1 MDTDK
6 LALEI
11 RQCFQNGDAKLPV
24 LPEAVLKVQKV
35 VKDKSKG
42 AQDITMIIGSDATFS
57 TTVLRIANSAH
68 FNASGNEIRNL
79 SMAIQRL
86 GGRATLQLLMAISSQ
101 LHISVKD
108 ASLQQILRQGLKHS
122 LRLATAAQHLA
133 RLIGSVNPE
142 EAFLAGMFVDVGIAA
157 IICAVPEKI
166 KQCNTDEQLKILMQ
180 LHREMGGRLLTFW
193 NMPDPYISLATH
205 HGVEADDRPRSN
217 LIDLIDTTQFLL
229 HNMGHTTP
237 FDEFPDGVDVMHYP
251 PLKRLGV
258 SATHIAAMEIDM
270 EDGLEELEEIFNSF
284 AH

>member
-1 MDTDK
+1 MDKDK
-6 LALEI
+6 LAIEI

-24 LPEAVLKVQKV
+24 LPEAVMKVQKV
-35 VKDKSKG
+35 VNDDSKG
-42 AQDITMIIGSDATFS
+42 AQDITMIIGSDSTFS

-68 FNASGNEIRNL
+68 YNSSGNEIRNL
-79 SMAIQRL
+79 SIAVQRL
-86 GGRATLQLLMAISSQ
+86 GGRTTLQLLMAISSQ
-101 LHISVKD
+101 LHMAVKD
-108 ASLQQILRQGLKHS
+108 PSLQLILRQGSKHS

-133 RLIGSVNPE
+133 RLLGSVNPE
-142 EAFLAGMFVDVGIAA
+142 EAFLAGMLVDVGIAA

-166 KQCNTDEQLKILMQ
+166 KQCNADDQHDILMQ

-229 HNMGHTTP
+229 YTMGHETP
-237 FDEFPDGVDVMHYP
+237 FDEFPEDTDVMHYP

-258 SATHIAAMEIDM
+258 SATHMAAMEIDM
-270 EDGLEELEEIFNSF
+270 EDGLEEMEEIFSSLG
-284 AH
+284 H